1 MQSSHAPLTSADV
14 DAHGRGYP
22 RPQLRRASWVSLN
35 GLWEFAVDRHAAWRH
50 PREVSWDARIQ
61 VPFSPE
67 TAQSGIGDTSFLR
80 ACWYSTPLV
89 LPTIAEG
96 DRILLHF
103 GAVDYAATVW
113 IDGRCLGGHEG
124 GYTPFTFDI
133 TGCSDQSP
141 VELVVRAEDDP
152 QDLAKPRGKQDWQ
165 VAPHSIWY
173 PRTTGIWQSV
183 WMEVVPRIAI
193 GNLRWTA
200 NIERWEVGL
209 ECRLSGPE
217 RDGLRLHTRLTVGDH
232 LIADDTYSV
241 INGEVHR
248 RIALSD
254 PGIDDYRNELLWYP
268 ESPTLIHAS
277 VELWADRGQLV
288 DTVASY
294 TALRSVGTQ
303 RDRFVLNNRPY
314 RQRLVLDQG
323 YWPESGMTA
332 PDDEALRRDVEL
344 AKAMGFNGVRKH
356 QKLEDPRYLYW
367 ADVLGL
373 LVWAEMPSAYR
384 FTQQSVQRVTREW
397 TAAIARDASHPCV
410 VAWVPVNESWGVPN
424 LPDNPAERHYV
435 RALYHLTHTLDPTR
449 PVIGNDGWESVATD
463 IIGIHDYDPDPE
475 RLARRYHA
483 DEGLPRLFS
492 RERPGGRLLVLEGER
507 HSELPIVLSECGGIA
522 LSTQPGAWGYTR
534 ATTAEELGELY
545 RRLMSALDS
554 IGLVSGF
561 CYTQFADTYQ
571 ETNGLLDAYRRSK
584 IPLEQIAAA
593 TRGVRRVGDVNAP
606 PLVAA
611 VDAPAPGGGDG
622 LIDSADVDAL
632 NAEIVDINAANR
644 TRRD

>member
-50 PREVSWDARIQ
+50 PREVSWNARIQ

-183 WMEVVPRIAI
+183 WMEVVPGIAI
-193 GNLRWTA
+193 ENLRWTA

-241 INGEVHR
+241 VNGEVHR

-522 LSTQPGAWGYTR
+522 LSTQTGAWGYTR

>member
-80 ACWYSTPLV
+80 ACWYRTPLV

-193 GNLRWTA
+193 ENLRWTA

-241 INGEVHR
+241 VNGEVHR

-254 PGIDDYRNELLWYP
+254 PGIDDYRNELLWCP

-303 RDRFVLNNRPY
+303 RDRFVLNNRAY

-483 DEGLPRLFS
+483 DEALPRLFS

-522 LSTQPGAWGYTR
+522 LSTQTGAWGYTR